1 MLLYYRLESGE
12 ALHAYSPDTFEIPE
26 RAARESLPVGSL
38 VKLIFNFDQDGVE
51 RMWVR
56 VAHRQAN
63 GYGQGT
69 YLGTLDSEPLSDML
83 GLGSAVSFRPEHI
96 IEIWDDD
103 APADRSAA

>member
-12 ALHAYSPDTFEIPE
+12 ALQAAHPESFEIPE
-26 RAARESLPVGSL
+26 RQAREAVPVGGL

-63 GYGQGT
+63 GYGHGA
-69 YLGTLDSEPLSDML
+69 YLGTLDSEPLCGLLQL
-83 GLGSAVSFRPEHI
+83 GGAVSFRPEHI
-96 IEIWDDD
+96 TEIYVSLTEIG
-103 APADRSAA
+103 AK